1 MIIDIAKENIFV
13 TSISTG
19 IQYQVLAF
27 KLRNNK
33 VIEYLIDNKYADMWN
48 SGIQWWKASHF
59 YNIVKIPSCV
69 DCCCNRRCKKC
80 GVR

>member
-1 MIIDIAKENIFV
+1 MIIDIEKENIFV

-33 VIEYLIDNKYADMWN
+33 VIEYLIDNKHADMWH

-59 YNIVKIPSCV
+59 YNMVKITPCV
-69 DCCCNRRCKKC
+69 DCCCKRKCKKC
-80 GVR
+80 EVI